1 MGCTVVDWFNCE
13 RRVTERFVK
22 MPRTFRHEEYADM
35 VYVYGYCNGNANA
48 AVGESNV
55 KINAC
60 YACSKPQAAS
70 WFRKRGSHEGVYG
83 N

>member
-1 MGCTVVDWFNCE
+1 MTPPAATKGCRLVVNCAS
-13 RRVTERFVK
+13 
-22 MPRTFRHEEYADM
+22 Y
-35 VYVYGYCNGNANA
+35 
-48 AVGESNV
+48 VGESAG

-60 YACSKPQAAS
+60 YAYSKPQAAS